1 MIILFIYRH
10 PKVAIELDS
19 GQVYV
24 GQCGQK
30 GKTKPCPQSSCGQCS
45 HVAAALFLLE
55 EMKFKAPTIDKS
67 CTSKERQWG
76 KYFCTFSR
84 TYIYIY

>member
-1 MIILFIYRH
+1 MFIYRH
-10 PKVAIELDS
+10 PKVAIERET

-24 GQCGQK
+24 GQCGQN
-30 GKTKPCPQSSCGQCS
+30 KTLTQKRKIGCPQASCGQCS
-45 HVAAALFLLE
+45 HVAAVLFLLE

-76 KYFCTFSR
+76 KCFCTFSR
-84 TYIYIY
+84 HLF